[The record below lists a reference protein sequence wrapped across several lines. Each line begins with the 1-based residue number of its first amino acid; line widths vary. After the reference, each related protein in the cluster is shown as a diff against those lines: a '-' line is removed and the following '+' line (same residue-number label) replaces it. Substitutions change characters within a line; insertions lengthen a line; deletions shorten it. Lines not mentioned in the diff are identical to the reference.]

1 MAEAT
6 HIADALTRLGQ
17 ECQPEGF
24 PDDAP
29 AEALFDTKKVAIV
42 SNGRHV
48 RLLSPLRYSN
58 LIQSNYQMR

>member
-1 MAEAT
+1 MIEAS
-6 HIADALTRLGQ
+6 LTTDTLARLGQ

-24 PDDAP
+24 PDNAP

-48 RLLSPLRYSN
+48 RPLSRYG
-58 LIQSNYQMR
+58 IQTY